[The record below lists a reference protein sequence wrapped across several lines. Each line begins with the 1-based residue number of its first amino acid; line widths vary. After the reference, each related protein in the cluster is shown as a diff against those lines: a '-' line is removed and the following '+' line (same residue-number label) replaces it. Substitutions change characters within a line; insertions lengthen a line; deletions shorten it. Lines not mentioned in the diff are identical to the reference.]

1 MNYLIYIEH
10 AAENLQF
17 FLWYKD
23 YTQRFDRLPENER
36 KLAPVWTAE
45 QAEAQALAMKDNPNP
60 MKSISAETAAIF
72 KGTDFAAPKATV
84 VEMGRGNPFNTP
96 PMTPD
101 NGERDSM
108 APSEYPWSD
117 SGSTLRS
124 GFKPSH
130 DKKAASAF
138 DAADIKLQ
146 PCKSSPCPK
155 LHLMTT
161 I

>member
-23 YTQRFDRLPENER
+23 YAKRFDLLPDNER

-45 QAEAQALAMKDNPNP
+45 QAEAQALAMKDNSAP
-60 MKSISAETAAIF
+60 MKAISAETAAMF
-72 KGTDFAAPKATV
+72 KGTDFAAPKTTV

-96 PMTPD
+96 PMTP
-101 NGERDSM
+101 NSGERDSV

-117 SGSTLRS
+117 SGSTLRG
-124 GFKPSH
+124 GFKASH
-130 DKKAASAF
+130 DKKAAGAF
-138 DAADIKLQ
+138 DAVDIKLQ
-146 PCKSSPCPK
+146 PCKSARYPSPCR
-155 LHLMTT
+155 TFT